1 MKEIF
6 AAVSTKQDDFDLLL
20 DKHKL
25 TRELKIGAWVQRFI
39 WNCKSQPRERKSGP
53 INTEE
58 VEQQNS
64 WWITRAQQAA
74 QQDKN
79 FQADQLQLNLQLSDK
94 QIIEYRRRITREN
107 PFRKNVYN
115 NDRALISTSKAK
127 IT

>member
-1 MKEIF
+1 M
-6 AAVSTKQDDFDLLL
+6 
-20 DKHKL
+20 
-25 TRELKIGAWVQRFI
+25 
-39 WNCKSQPRERKSGP
+39 SQPRERKSGP